1 MNDSNLSKE
10 DKDALRKEID
20 KAKDVQKDPNA
31 SGKDVEDAT
40 NGLNDK
46 VKEIEDKQKE
56 DAKPSEKEVED
67 LTNALENAKEKA
79 NDPNLSPEDKDALDQ
94 AIKDAENL
102 FDKDGNVKDDVSKDD
117 VNNAKDKLE
126 EAVNKAGE
134 DEVTV
139 KDAEAAVSDA
149 RQKVKDYTS
158 AKPAAKEKAF
168 QDAAKA
174 LKDAKDKVAALE
186 AGKDQDRLAKELG
199 EIAVDFAKEAV
210 KAVEGNLSQ
219 DTIDQAQQL
228 VDQIPDSVEGK
239 QELQN
244 LLDEAQKAVDTVKDA
259 IDAIEK
265 ANKDVTKENVAAAK
279 EAVEKAK
286 KLNDKLVSQE
296 EKAALDKEIEKLE
309 TKLAQQDFGS
319 ELEKAEHLHASTM
332 IDEDGANLYDDE
344 QYVTQAEADALE
356 QAIADVKNAKNANEL
371 KGAELALKEALKP
384 YEANKKFGKKS
395 QAVEDA
401 TKAVE
406 KAEESKRNSDKETA
420 QQLIN
425 AIGPKY
431 ETEKEALQNRLD
443 AVKTVTKTKDQLKDA
458 LAKAETEQKAGKG
471 EFSDDAWKALEDA
484 IKKGKATLAN
494 DKATEDEVTKATEAL
509 EIAVENLTVPVRLAQ
524 VVTKDA
530 PMSLQPDIKKEMD
543 TLGKDAYE
551 KKYHK
556 AAGGV
561 LGLNIGILDLGLLS
575 TEQINK
581 ISDSHRHSVKVEEG
595 TVFTGDVRI
604 SFHSVLGGHQVKV
617 HTFKKN
623 EETGEYH
630 RIATRTGGVGS
641 LLGIPIPTYLD
652 VGFLEEGEYELV
664 LEVGGGISV
673 VQGIPYQIVDA
684 TIYDYRNSA
693 DNATVKGNIFGAEG
707 ATKGEENTA
716 FVESITGGE
725 KNTRQLIDQETT
737 ETELQGKYGKLYVA
751 PNGDYRYE
759 PVGQRKNIGNYEEF
773 TFKAVNPTNDTTS
786 EGILRVRLDN
796 ETVEWAENGTDV
808 KIVEAN
814 DKEGKT
820 SVRVDKTFTTV
831 ENAAKASNGWTS
843 KGEEGYFHS
852 NKFEVQDADAEVTFE
867 LSKRG
872 KETEE
877 VVIEFFNHSTGK
889 VEKEA
894 KSQINNDWQLQEVFT
909 GLPKGEYSVRVKS
922 VLGNDTRVHI
932 QNITTKSSNWGQYAV
947 ELKATPDVSGNFFE
961 DNYLGAKEE
970 RHGETRL
977 FVKGRDVA
985 MDDKDRYLE
994 TKVDAQGNFVKKG
1007 DDYAV
1012 AAKHVA
1018 AGQLTEGMYRPI
1030 AKESSFKEIR
1040 TQIRDSKDSNF
1051 TAIAGEHGILEV
1063 TTDGNYTY
1071 KPFNRIAAAGHTEV
1085 FEYELLHPTG
1095 NKATAK
1101 LTITIDPLTEV
1112 TEEKDIVTS
1121 TPKADQF
1128 KTLGGS
1134 DTVVFPVFNKV
1145 ANDGGN
1151 NHNTWVDFTYGTV
1164 ETNKEADRLDLR
1176 LLFTGQTI
1184 NEKNLNQYM
1193 KLVSVK
1199 DGSATLQID
1208 RDGAGKEFEMTN
1220 LITLKGDITAD
1231 VTLQQLI
1238 ENGQILY

>member
-1 MNDSNLSKE
+1 
-10 DKDALRKEID
+10 
-20 KAKDVQKDPNA
+20 
-31 SGKDVEDAT
+31 
-40 NGLNDK
+40 
-46 VKEIEDKQKE
+46 
-56 DAKPSEKEVED
+56 
-67 LTNALENAKEKA
+67 
-79 NDPNLSPEDKDALDQ
+79 
-94 AIKDAENL
+94 
-102 FDKDGNVKDDVSKDD
+102 
-117 VNNAKDKLE
+117 
-126 EAVNKAGE
+126 
-134 DEVTV
+134 
-139 KDAEAAVSDA
+139 
-149 RQKVKDYTS
+149 
-158 AKPAAKEKAF
+158 
-168 QDAAKA
+168 
-174 LKDAKDKVAALE
+174 
-186 AGKDQDRLAKELG
+186 
-199 EIAVDFAKEAV
+199 
-210 KAVEGNLSQ
+210 
-219 DTIDQAQQL
+219 
-228 VDQIPDSVEGK
+228 
-239 QELQN
+239 
-244 LLDEAQKAVDTVKDA
+244 
-259 IDAIEK
+259 
-265 ANKDVTKENVAAAK
+265 
-279 EAVEKAK
+279 
-286 KLNDKLVSQE
+286 
-296 EKAALDKEIEKLE
+296 
-309 TKLAQQDFGS
+309 
-319 ELEKAEHLHASTM
+319 
-332 IDEDGANLYDDE
+332 
-344 QYVTQAEADALE
+344 
-356 QAIADVKNAKNANEL
+356 
-371 KGAELALKEALKP
+371 
-384 YEANKKFGKKS
+384 
-395 QAVEDA
+395 
-401 TKAVE
+401 
-406 KAEESKRNSDKETA
+406 
-420 QQLIN
+420 
-425 AIGPKY
+425 
-431 ETEKEALQNRLD
+431 
-443 AVKTVTKTKDQLKDA
+443 
-458 LAKAETEQKAGKG
+458 
-471 EFSDDAWKALEDA
+471 
-484 IKKGKATLAN
+484 
-494 DKATEDEVTKATEAL
+494 
-509 EIAVENLTVPVRLAQ
+509 
-524 VVTKDA
+524 
-530 PMSLQPDIKKEMD
+530 
-543 TLGKDAYE
+543 
-551 KKYHK
+551 
-556 AAGGV
+556 
-561 LGLNIGILDLGLLS
+561 
-575 TEQINK
+575 
-581 ISDSHRHSVKVEEG
+581 G

-808 KIVEAN
+808 KIVKAN

-820 SVRVDKTFTTV
+820 SVHVDKTFTTD
-831 ENAAKASNGWTS
+831 ASAKSTSTGLGGLKNGEKHVS
-843 KGEEGYFHS
+843 SE
-852 NKFEVQDADAEVTFE
+852 FEVKDADVEITFE
-867 LSKRG
+867 LSKYG
-872 KETEE
+872 KENEKVSVEFVQSETGE
-877 VVIEFFNHSTGK
+877 VKHAYETTIANGWLK
-889 VEKEA
+889 QEA
-894 KSQINNDWQLQEVFT
+894 VT
-909 GLPKGEYSVRVKS
+909 GLPKGNYTIQVKS
-922 VLGNDTRVHI
+922 TLDNPIRPAI

-994 TKVDAQGNFVKKG
+994 TEVDAQGNFVLNKKG
-1007 DDYAV
+1007 DDYVV

-1018 AGQLTEGMYRPI
+1018 AGQLTKGMYRPI

-1112 TEEKDIVTS
+1112 TDEKDIVTS

-1220 LITLKGDITAD
+1220 LITLKGDITED